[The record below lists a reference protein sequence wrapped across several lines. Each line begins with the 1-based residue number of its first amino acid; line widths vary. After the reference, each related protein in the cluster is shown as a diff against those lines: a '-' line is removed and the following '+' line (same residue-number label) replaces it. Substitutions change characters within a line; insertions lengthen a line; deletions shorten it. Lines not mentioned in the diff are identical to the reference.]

1 MLEVIHFFNG
11 ILPFLYLLT
20 FAFYV
25 TAFVRAK
32 GQFTNIKRV
41 SLFITLLFH
50 GLYLLLRTI
59 EFEHAPIT
67 NKFEIFTILAFAI
80 SFSYF
85 VLELITDVRGTGT
98 FIIFFSVIFQ
108 IVSSMFIEDLLVVS
122 EILRNRFLGMHVLS
136 ALLGYSGFTISAVY
150 GVLFFLLYK
159 NLKSRKYGF
168 LFDRLPS
175 LEILEK
181 MSFYAVMIGFVLLTI
196 AIIIG
201 FIWLP
206 RAFPDFSYLDPKLI
220 ATGIVWLVYTGG
232 ILTKTIFK
240 LYGKKVILFSIWGF
254 VFAMLSLAITSFV
267 QSSFHSFN

>member
-1 MLEVIHFFNG
+1 MLDIIHFFNG

-20 FAFYV
+20 FGFYI
-25 TAFVRAK
+25 TAFIRAK
-32 GQFTNIKRV
+32 GQLTNIKRV
-41 SLFITLLFH
+41 SLFITLLLH

-59 EFEHAPIT
+59 QFEHAPIT
-67 NKFEIFTILAFAI
+67 NKFEIFTVLAFAI

-85 VLELITDVRGTGT
+85 ILELITDVRGTGT

-108 IVSSMFIEDLLVVS
+108 IVSSLFIEDLLVVS
-122 EILRNRFLGMHVLS
+122 EILRNRFLGMHVIS

-150 GVLFFLLYK
+150 GVLFFMLYK

-175 LEILEK
+175 LEVLES
-181 MSFYAVMIGFVLLTI
+181 MSFYAVMIGFSLLTI

-201 FIWLP
+201 VIWLP
-206 RAFPDFSYLDPKLI
+206 QAFPDFSYMDPKLI
-220 ATGIVWLVYTGG
+220 ATGIVWIVYTAG
-232 ILTKTIFK
+232 IMTKLILK
-240 LYGKKVILFSIWGF
+240 LYGKKVILFSILGF
-254 VFAMLSLAITSFV
+254 IFALLSLSVTSFV